1 MEIEEILQG
10 IELFQGLSR
19 DEIDSVAQVC
29 QERSY
34 RRGELVF
41 SEGST
46 GDELYIV
53 KSGKVAIQMRG
64 RGHRP
69 ATVIHVVEPNQIFG
83 ELALVDQER
92 RAAGAKAIS
101 DCEIL
106 ILLRQDL
113 YRVFEANHHI
123 GQVVMRNIAVVVAS
137 RLRKTNLQLLA
148 TESWR

>member
-1 MEIEEILQG
+1 MDIPEIFGG
-10 IELFQGLSR
+10 IELFQGLSWH
-19 DEIDSVAQVC
+19 EIDSIAQVC

-34 RRGELVF
+34 RRGELIF

-53 KSGKVAIQMRG
+53 KSGKVAIQMGG
-64 RGHRP
+64 RGHNP
-69 ATVIHVVEPNQIFG
+69 ATVIHLVEPNQIFG
-83 ELALVDQER
+83 EMALIDQEN

-106 ILLRQDL
+106 LLPREDL
-113 YRVFEANHHI
+113 DSVFEANPHI
-123 GQVVMRNIAVVVAS
+123 GHVVMHNIATVVAS

-148 TESWR
+148 SQSWK